1 MQHWTLPLIFRICPV
16 NRYLGTKY
24 SSPLLLGLTRK
35 IRNKELL
42 RTPQGIRKFLRFF
55 EATRSEYLLTVFHE
69 KIGPKYSLFLP
80 SRLSAGP
87 KTHDIT
93 LQKHP
98 NYLQFF
104 LYLRFT
110 PHKAEQPLQ
119 AMELQEKEEYDN
131 EKHIRRLIRISTKIT
146 GAFSPNII

>member
-1 MQHWTLPLIFRICPV
+1 MKKLDQNIP
-16 NRYLGTKY
+16 
-24 SSPLLLGLTRK
+24 
-35 IRNKELL
+35 
-42 RTPQGIRKFLRFF
+42 
-55 EATRSEYLLTVFHE
+55 
-69 KIGPKYSLFLP
+69 FLP

-146 GAFSPNII
+146 GAFSLNII